1 MFPAQDVAREDRH
14 ERSSWAM
21 KDIRRWERKG
31 VCPAMDTT
39 ARRPQLKR
47 VLKSMSRSSL
57 ATKISKTNMLKILP
71 AEKGNLLTTN
81 PDNLCDHASTMGF
94 LALWFVHSL
103 MQ

>member
-1 MFPAQDVAREDRH
+1 MFPAQGVAREDRH

-21 KDIRRWERKG
+21 KDIRRWERKE
-31 VCPAMDTT
+31 VCPAMDRTV
-39 ARRPQLKR
+39 RRPQLKR

-57 ATKISKTNMLKILP
+57 ATKSSKTNMLKTLP
-71 AEKGNLLTTN
+71 AEKAKLLTTN
-81 PDNLCDHASTMGF
+81 PDNLCGF

>member
-57 ATKISKTNMLKILP
+57 ATKSSKTNMLKILS
-71 AEKGNLLTTN
+71 AEKGNLLATN
-81 PDNLCDHASTMGF
+81 LDNLCDSCLYYGF
-94 LALWFVHSL
+94 LAL
-103 MQ
+103 